1 MRKLVLV
8 LVVLV
13 ALFVMVGCKGE
24 EPTPT
29 VVIGEDVE
37 AVLDVL
43 ENQDYLLALVIDRR
57 ETSGGYEY
65 LIKLSNQETYDR
77 DKWYFSKD
85 YIITGY
91 MGVFVQIDET
101 HYYLANAMY
110 RNN

>member
-1 MRKLVLV
+1 MKKLVLV
-8 LVVLV
+8 FVVLV

-29 VVIGEDVE
+29 VIVGEDVE

-65 LIKLSNQETYDR
+65 LIKLTGQQTYDR
-77 DKWYFSKD
+77 EKWYYSED
-85 YIITGY
+85 YLLTGNLY
-91 MGVFVQIDET
+91 PFIQIDET
-101 HYYLANAMY
+101 NYYLTGTTVE
-110 RNN
+110 